1 MTRLFFTAGA
11 WLAAVAVLLGAF
23 AAHTLEDRVTP
34 ERLEVFETGARYHI
48 YHALALLAVSWA
60 WSQWPIWQV
69 TWAGWLFIAGIAIFS
84 GSLYMLVLTDTPW
97 LGAVTPIGGLAFV
110 GGWILLGWAALAG
123 AN

>member
-34 ERLEVFETGARYHI
+34 ERLAVFETGARYHI
-48 YHALALLAVSWA
+48 YHALALLVAAWA

-84 GSLYMLVLTDTPW
+84 GSLYLLVLTDTPW

-110 GGWILLGWAALAG
+110 AGWILLGWAALSA
-123 AN
+123 AR

>member
-48 YHALALLAVSWA
+48 YHALALLAVAWA
-60 WSQWPIWQV
+60 WSQWPVWQA

-84 GSLYMLVLTDTPW
+84 GSLYLLVLTDTAW

-110 GGWILLGWAALAG
+110 AGWILLGWAALVG
-123 AN
+123 GK

>member
-11 WLAAVAVLLGAF
+11 WLAAAAVLLGAF

-48 YHALALLAVSWA
+48 YHALALLAVAWA
-60 WSQWPIWQV
+60 WTQWPIWQV

-84 GSLYMLVLTDTPW
+84 GSLYLLVLTDTRW
-97 LGAVTPIGGLAFV
+97 LGAVTPIGGLAFIA
-110 GGWILLGWAALAG
+110 GWILLGWAALAG
-123 AN
+123 TR

>member
-23 AAHTLEDRVTP
+23 AAHTLQDRVTP

-48 YHALALLAVSWA
+48 YHALALLAVAWA

-84 GSLYMLVLTDTPW
+84 GSLYLLVLTDTPW
-97 LGAVTPIGGLAFV
+97 LGAVTPIGGLAFIA
-110 GGWILLGWAALAG
+110 GWILLGWAALAG
-123 AN
+123 AK